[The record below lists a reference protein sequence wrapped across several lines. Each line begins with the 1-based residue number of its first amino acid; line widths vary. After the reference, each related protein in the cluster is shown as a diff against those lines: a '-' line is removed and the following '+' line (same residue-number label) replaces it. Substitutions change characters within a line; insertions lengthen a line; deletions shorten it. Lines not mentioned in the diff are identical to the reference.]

1 MNKFTQSL
9 TVLGLLAASTLTLS
23 AQKLH
28 PELQH
33 AMANLHEANK
43 QLLAIHKSSA
53 SADIDSANKEIV
65 AAYDELR
72 TAATDDDKKMSETFT
87 PENESGNTGL
97 LHKVRHLLEVAH
109 KETAE
114 QEDDAQARSAQQDA
128 LKHIDEAVKHL
139 DAAIAEP
146 GKATSGDAGSSKASP
161 TSMPSVKNP
170 DAGKS
175 ILGSNSPTSMPSAKN
190 PDAGKTILGS
200 DSSSSSKGS
209 KSGSLIQ
216 QHPAYLH
223 ALSDLRDARGWLSN
237 DKRGGLNKEEQE
249 AIQEIDRTIQDIHK
263 AALDDGKDLNDHPP
277 IDANLDH
284 KGTLHHALELIGK
297 AKDDISMNETNSFA
311 QNLRQ
316 RALNH
321 LKTIDAHLTAALNVT
336 EGK

>member
-1 MNKFTQSL
+1 MKNLTQSL
-9 TVLGLLAASTLTLS
+9 TILGLVAASTLTLS

-53 SADIDSANKEIV
+53 TSDIEAANKEIV

-72 TAATDDDKKMSETFT
+72 TAATDDDKKMSETFP
-87 PENESGNTGL
+87 PENEKGNTGL

-114 QEDDAQARSAQQDA
+114 QEDDAKAQSAQQSA
-128 LKHIDEAVKHL
+128 LKHIDEATKHL
-139 DAAIAEP
+139 DAAIAAP
-146 GKATSGDAGSSKASP
+146 GKATTGDAA
-161 TSMPSVKNP
+161 
-170 DAGKS
+170 
-175 ILGSNSPTSMPSAKN
+175 SMPSAKN

-200 DSSSSSKGS
+200 DSSSMPSAKNPDAGKSILGSDSSKGS

-223 ALSDLRDARGWLSN
+223 ALSDLREARGWLSN

-249 AIQEIDRTIQDIHK
+249 AISEIDHTIQDIHK
-263 AALDDGKDLNDHPP
+263 ASLDDGKDLNDHPP
-277 IDANLDH
+277 IDAKLDH
-284 KGTLHHALELIGK
+284 KGALHHALELTGK
-297 AKDDISMNETNSFA
+297 AKDDISMHETNSFA

-316 RALNH
+316 RAL
-321 LKTIDAHLTAALNVT
+321 DHLTAIDHHLNAALSVT

>member
-1 MNKFTQSL
+1 MKNLTQSL
-9 TVLGLLAASTLTLS
+9 TILGLLAASTLTLS

-53 SADIDSANKEIV
+53 TADIDSANKEIV

-72 TAATDDDKKMSETFT
+72 AAATDDDKKMAETFP

-114 QEDDAQARSAQQDA
+114 QEDDVKAQSAQQDA
-128 LKHIDEAVKHL
+128 LKHIDEATKHL
-139 DAAIAEP
+139 DAAIAAP
-146 GKATSGDAGSSKASP
+146 GKATTGDASSDKTSP
-161 TSMPSVKNP
+161 ASMPSAKNP
-170 DAGKS
+170 NAGKS
-175 ILGSNSPTSMPSAKN
+175 ILGSDSTSSMPSAKN

-200 DSSSSSKGS
+200 DSSKGS

-223 ALSDLRDARGWLSN
+223 ALSDLREARGWLSN

-249 AIQEIDRTIQDIHK
+249 AISEIDRTIQDIHK
-263 AALDDGKDLNDHPP
+263 ASLDDGKDLNDHPP
-277 IDANLDH
+277 IDAKLDH
-284 KGTLHHALELIGK
+284 KGALHHALELTGK
-297 AKDDISMNETNSFA
+297 AKDDISMHETNSFA

-316 RALNH
+316 RALDH
-321 LKTIDAHLTAALNVT
+321 LKAINEHLTAALNVT